1 MPHRFTISFYF
12 TQSRDRMGTKK
23 AKPLWTE
30 IMELLGGEY
39 AQAKERF
46 YAEGYTEREEE

>member
-1 MPHRFTISFYF
+1 
-12 TQSRDRMGTKK
+12 MGTKK

-39 AQAKERF
+39 SQVKDSF
-46 YAEGYTEREEE
+46 YAEGDGVGLNDEDDDMPRYPTL